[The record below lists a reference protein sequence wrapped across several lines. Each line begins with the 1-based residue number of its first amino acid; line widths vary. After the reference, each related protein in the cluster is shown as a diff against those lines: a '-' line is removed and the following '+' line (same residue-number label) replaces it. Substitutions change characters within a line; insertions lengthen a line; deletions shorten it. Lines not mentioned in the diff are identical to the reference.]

1 MRGVPDAGKDA
12 FVPVDA
18 AQDVLPES
26 PITSD
31 AAPDVLPDAPL
42 PPRCVL
48 LQADGPPMQ
57 IVSFPNQHADAPSLA
72 VVDRG
77 TPGSPA
83 NVAVQA
89 FRTGGDG
96 FEHAIFA
103 GKLSVGDAWPDGVE
117 TTQTPV
123 KVGTDSHGWA
133 EMSMAPGGLR
143 EVAISWLGDPGMS
156 SRTMF
161 RRIDAD
167 SWSALDPV
175 DLSYEGSSALGL
187 VAGAGTGDM
196 GIGYAGLGY
205 GIVWRRSS
213 HLPDNPVSPVVAVLD
228 QNGSLLIGP
237 HRVAD
242 PMQSPGRSPSIT
254 WSGSAY
260 LLATTFREC
269 VPGDA
274 LCSPDAIV
282 ITRVRPASGDA
293 WDDSGVDFVTAIPT
307 TNPGLAPGRASIG
320 SNGTDTWVAWSEG
333 PSGND
338 EAPRRIV
345 AQRLDSQGNVV
356 GSPVQVDD
364 GLVNGTYV
372 VHANEGCAG
381 YDPPT
386 DSCYDP
392 YMQLVHLGTTVVQGY
407 GDAHWKYVIAHET
420 GHMVAHRAMGLFYY
434 DYNDS
439 ATQRLC
445 KCNYDTSWG
454 NTVHCLQS
462 REQSGGAQEEGFGH
476 AYASRVYND
485 PYQANGTFV
494 YYKPFEYPAYNT
506 TYPPVPKSAF
516 NVQLWLES
524 YCLATSRGVE
534 FDWLTFEY
542 NVGSWDRSNPTSI
555 PQLFDIYRIA
565 CTGSSTTKCNNQT
578 INWSNLL
585 AAAATY
591 YGPFDPRYERFRVTG
606 QDFGVDH

>member
-1 MRGVPDAGKDA
+1 MACKGLAWGAYAATLTAVLGPLACGCGARTDLLGFERDAQASPDATAIPDAGRDA
-12 FVPVDA
+12 IVPVDA

-26 PITSD
+26 PITPD

-48 LQADGPPMQ
+48 LQSDGPPMQ
-57 IVSFPNQHADAPSLA
+57 IVSFSNQHADAPSLA

-77 TPGSPA
+77 APGSPA

-89 FRTGGDG
+89 FRSGGDG

-103 GKLSVGDAWPDGVE
+103 GKMSVGDAWPDGVE
-117 TTQTPV
+117 MTQAPV

-133 EMSMAPGGLR
+133 EMSVAPGGLR
-143 EVAISWLGDPGMS
+143 EIAISWLGDPGMS

-167 SWSALDPV
+167 SWSAHDPV

-196 GIGYAGLGY
+196 GIGYAGIGY
-205 GIVWRRSS
+205 GIVWRLSS

-228 QNGSLLIGP
+228 QEGSLLIGP

-242 PMQSPGRSPSIT
+242 PMPYPGRSPSIT

-269 VPGDA
+269 VPGDP

-293 WDDSGVDFVTAIPT
+293 WDDSGVDVVTAIPT

-333 PSGND
+333 PPGND
-338 EAPRRIV
+338 EAPRRLL

-364 GLVNGTYV
+364 GIRLLMAPR
-372 VHANEGCAG
+372 VHVSPFGLTIVWPE
-381 YDPPT
+381 D
-386 DSCYDP
+386 
-392 YMQLVHLGTTVVQGY
+392 
-407 GDAHWKYVIAHET
+407 GDANL
-420 GHMVAHRAMGLFYY
+420 G
-434 DYNDS
+434 YND
-439 ATQRLC
+439 
-445 KCNYDTSWG
+445 
-454 NTVHCLQS
+454 
-462 REQSGGAQEEGFGH
+462 
-476 AYASRVYND
+476 
-485 PYQANGTFV
+485 
-494 YYKPFEYPAYNT
+494 
-506 TYPPVPKSAF
+506 
-516 NVQLWLES
+516 
-524 YCLATSRGVE
+524 
-534 FDWLTFEY
+534 
-542 NVGSWDRSNPTSI
+542 VGRS
-555 PQLFDIYRIA
+555 RIA
-565 CTGSSTTKCNNQT
+565 VALLTPNATGPVVTRVDTTHFGSYGWASGVSIDEPHGMLVT
-578 INWSNLL
+578 WPGYPLTGGMGVAWL
-585 AAAATY
+585 A
-591 YGPFDPRYERFRVTG
+591 RLSCVEQ
-606 QDFGVDH
+606 QDESR

>member
-1 MRGVPDAGKDA
+1 MAHFYNRPDTQWKGALVERDLDKLTLGANGSVDISFAADKIPLQSEGSMSFVVVQAEMVRPDGFVLRTGTQPLYYRFRDGYTRIDLHHVDDVAALPNAGITVSDTMKVQGRVYGHDQLWHDVDSELSTSQPRLGLTGVRAISESEIAQDAAVDPPMSPLNASVKICSTWRVQYIDSNGTEDVFPTSTWFDAPARYAHA
-12 FVPVDA
+12 FV
-18 AQDVLPES
+18 
-26 PITSD
+26 
-31 AAPDVLPDAPL
+31 
-42 PPRCVL
+42 
-48 LQADGPPMQ
+48 
-57 IVSFPNQHADAPSLA
+57 
-72 VVDRG
+72 
-77 TPGSPA
+77 
-83 NVAVQA
+83 
-89 FRTGGDG
+89 
-96 FEHAIFA
+96 
-103 GKLSVGDAWPDGVE
+103 LSVPGNAMYWQGQLDATGC
-117 TTQTPV
+117 TPSV
-123 KVGTDSHGWA
+123 SL
-133 EMSMAPGGLR
+133 P
-143 EVAISWLGDPGMS
+143 
-156 SRTMF
+156 
-161 RRIDAD
+161 
-167 SWSALDPV
+167 
-175 DLSYEGSSALGL
+175 
-187 VAGAGTGDM
+187 AGTFRLQQSTT
-196 GIGYAGLGY
+196 GIGYG
-205 GIVWRRSS
+205 GIYFNNYYMSGGTAYTYQVWADFSS
-213 HLPDNPVSPVVAVLD
+213 
-228 QNGSLLIGP
+228 
-237 HRVAD
+237 
-242 PMQSPGRSPSIT
+242 
-254 WSGSAY
+254 SGSG
-260 LLATTFREC
+260 TSTITVHPTFNN
-269 VPGDA
+269 
-274 LCSPDAIV
+274 DAIQ
-282 ITRVRPASGDA
+282 ASAVASHEVYWHWVQQFFG
-293 WDDSGVDFVTAIPT
+293 GG
-307 TNPGLAPGRASIG
+307 GL
-320 SNGTDTWVAWSEG
+320 
-333 PSGND
+333 
-338 EAPRRIV
+338 
-345 AQRLDSQGNVV
+345 
-356 GSPVQVDD
+356 

-462 REQSGGAQEEGFGH
+462 REQSGGAQEEGLGH

>member
-1 MRGVPDAGKDA
+1 MASKGLAWGACAATLTAVLGPWASGCGARTDLLGIDRDAQVSPDATAIPDAGKDA

-18 AQDVLPES
+18 EQDVLPES
-26 PITSD
+26 PITPD

-48 LQADGPPMQ
+48 LQSDGPPMQ

-77 TPGSPA
+77 VPGSPA

-89 FRTGGDG
+89 FRSGGDG

-103 GKLSVGDAWPDGVE
+103 GKMSVGTVWPDGVE

-133 EMSMAPGGLR
+133 EMALAPGGLR
-143 EVAISWLGDPGMS
+143 EIAISWLGDPGMS

-161 RRIDAD
+161 RRIDVD
-167 SWSALDPV
+167 SWSAHDPV

-196 GIGYAGLGY
+196 GIGYGGMGY
-205 GIVWRRSS
+205 GIVWRLSNPD
-213 HLPDNPVSPVVAVLD
+213 LPDNPVSPVVAVLD
-228 QNGSLLIGP
+228 QEGSLLIGP
-237 HRVAD
+237 HRVAE
-242 PMQSPGRSPSIT
+242 PMPYPGRSPSIT

-307 TNPGLAPGRASIG
+307 SNPGLAPGRASIG

-345 AQRLDSQGNVV
+345 AQRLDPQGNVV

-364 GLVNGTYV
+364 GIRLLMAPR
-372 VHANEGCAG
+372 VHVAPFGLTIVWPE
-381 YDPPT
+381 D
-386 DSCYDP
+386 
-392 YMQLVHLGTTVVQGY
+392 
-407 GDAHWKYVIAHET
+407 GDANL
-420 GHMVAHRAMGLFYY
+420 G
-434 DYNDS
+434 YNDVG
-439 ATQRLC
+439 R
-445 KCNYDTSWG
+445 
-454 NTVHCLQS
+454 
-462 REQSGGAQEEGFGH
+462 
-476 AYASRVYND
+476 SRVAVALLTPDATGPVVTRIDTTHFGSYGWASGVSID
-485 PYQANGTFV
+485 APRGMLVTW
-494 YYKPFEYPAYNT
+494 PGYPTGGGMGVA
-506 TYPPVPKSAF
+506 
-516 NVQLWLES
+516 WLARLSCVEEQDES
-524 YCLATSRGVE
+524 R
-534 FDWLTFEY
+534 
-542 NVGSWDRSNPTSI
+542 
-555 PQLFDIYRIA
+555 
-565 CTGSSTTKCNNQT
+565 
-578 INWSNLL
+578 
-585 AAAATY
+585 
-591 YGPFDPRYERFRVTG
+591 
-606 QDFGVDH
+606 